1 MKLHSTASVRKR
13 GSGREFDPYLAK
25 LDPGDKAACLKCH
38 AVYHNKHWSLPS
50 PPRSNGSRRL
60 INRERTLAQ
69 PPERKILCPACQKIR
84 DHFPMGI
91 VTLKGDYV
99 QKHRGEILN
108 LIHNEE
114 SRARG
119 FNPLERLISV
129 YDQEDALIV
138 ETTTEKLAQRIG
150 SRLQHSYKGDVRY
163 KWSRQNRFIR
173 VDWERNLEPER

>member
-1 MKLHSTASVRKR
+1 
-13 GSGREFDPYLAK
+13 
-25 LDPGDKAACLKCH
+25 
-38 AVYHNKHWSLPS
+38 
-50 PPRSNGSRRL
+50 
-60 INRERTLAQ
+60 
-69 PPERKILCPACQKIR
+69 
-84 DHFPMGI
+84 MGI

-99 QKHRGEILN
+99 EKHRGEILN

-129 YDQEDALIV
+129 YDHEGALIV

-150 SRLQHSYKGDVRY
+150 SRLQHSHKGEVQY

-173 VDWERNLEPER
+173 VEWERNLAPEK